1 MIYKKIIG
9 NKLQFITRKDCVLF
23 DQEGIA
29 SDSKCRIL
37 ITDLSSNLVNILD
50 QGEQFLCYIEE
61 CQLNMPW
68 GLCVHTKDNLIAAEY
83 KTGKL
88 EKNTISH
95 VAKLVDTIAYNIINV

>member
-37 ITDLSSNLVNILD
+37 ITDLSSNLVHILD

-68 GLCVHTKDNLIAAEY
+68 GLCVHTKDNLIVAEY

-88 EKNTISH
+88 KKNTISH